1 MSINS
6 TAYFG
11 NLGSPVNIN
20 KTDSGYVIPDPFV
33 GYSSPYKGLPYP
45 VTTSMTLTNRRVVFA
60 ANTLGQTIKTY
71 TTPYIN
77 DVQLLCAYYADF
89 GCSYEIQTGPIY
101 TVVVTVPFDE
111 ITQQDYYI
119 NQALTETWELTP
131 VLHQKPLP
139 AAMQYKDSSQ
149 QLTATG
155 NSMAFPDPVRNAI
168 YYAYSNNQSVVSN
181 NPSASVSIAGWIPF
195 AQNTLALMRAGFNS
209 VPAWGQSLKR
219 TAIVDINNSNNSF
232 KTPGDVSFTAY
243 MLNGNRSV
251 IYSGK
256 QMQFYYTIPPAVANL
271 MFPSYC
277 KVLSVTSTYGGVQVD
292 TGFPIL
298 GYAGW
303 MVQPPTFQFITK
315 TKVQLTQ
322 LFTWDEWTDH
332 FYYIPGQTDAS
343 QYPIIANNAF

>member
-6 TAYFG
+6 TTYFG

-20 KTDSGYVIPDPFV
+20 KTDAGYVIPDPFF

-45 VTTSMTLTNRRVVFA
+45 GTTSMTLTNRKVTFA
-60 ANTLGQTIKTY
+60 ANTLGQTVKTY

-77 DVQLLCAYYADF
+77 DVQALCAYYADF

-101 TVVVTVPFDE
+101 TVIITVPFDE

-131 VLHQKPLP
+131 VLHQKPL
-139 AAMQYKDSSQ
+139 AATMQYVDSGLQITDPSN
-149 QLTATG
+149 AV
-155 NSMAFPDPVRNAI
+155 SFPDPVKAAI
-168 YYAYSNNQSVVSN
+168 VYAFDNKQAVITQ
-181 NPSASVSIAGWIPF
+181 NPSSSVSIANYIPL
-195 AQNTLALMRAGFNS
+195 AQTTLALMRAGYTS
-209 VPAWGQSLKR
+209 TPAWGQSLKR

-243 MLNGNRSV
+243 MLNGNRTV
-251 IYSGK
+251 IYSAK
-256 QMQFYYTIPPAVANL
+256 QMQFYYTIPPTITNL
-271 MFPSYC
+271 MLPSY
-277 KVLSVTSTYGGVQVD
+277 KKPLSVTSTYGGVQVD
-292 TGFPIL
+292 TGMPML
-298 GYAGW
+298 LYAGW

-322 LFTWDEWTDH
+322 LFTWDEWLFH
-332 FYYIPGQTDAS
+332 YYYMPGAGDES
-343 QYPIIANNAF
+343 QYPLIANNAL